1 MNARPASILMA
12 TAKVFAGLEL
22 VHGAAVGALGFT
34 RARHVQIDAGMVVP
48 QRHVGL
54 GAGAGDAA
62 LVIEVAG
69 QQLDRG

>member
-22 VHGAAVGALGFT
+22 VHGAAVGALGLAG
-34 RARHVQIDAGMVVP
+34 ARHVQINAGVVVP
-48 QRHVGL
+48 QLHVSL

-62 LVIEVAG
+62 LVVEVDG
-69 QQLDRG
+69 QQLDGG